1 MRWRVAA
8 VLWLMLT
15 CGAAF
20 ASAPVNLPVYIEDSH
35 AGTFY
40 WIIQNLPL
48 DRDFQLVLI
57 DAHSDA
63 SEVFNSDAIRARVLR
78 AATDNQLNPLVRRWR
93 SQGAIQC
100 FNWIEPLLP
109 HPISKVW
116 WIPADSLTA
125 QQIAQKQHEV
135 ATQINAHEEA
145 WSRTEGDF
153 TGKYQ
158 VIDWQ
163 HFTPQTMADP
173 VVVSVDLDY
182 FASDP
187 SFQQSRARLDGV
199 LKSILKIPNLQALT
213 FSISRPYLAS
223 DAQAQ
228 LLLHEALRYMAHVV
242 NAEIHYEPFMG
253 TGEDRSEKAKEFY
266 RKRMDVPRYQVEN
279 APPCLRTLLLQNSS
293 RIKVEGGR
301 EKWDRLLRS
310 WQSDK
315 NVPHV
320 SLWVNNHRLAETDE
334 HEVPADQP
342 FRLRLDD
349 GESVK
354 GRQIHWKVLVADG
367 EKYNLAN
374 EDQGFADGAPKYL
387 VYREVAVTASD
398 GQSEVDDKTLFP
410 FLDKKTALG
419 TLRVY
424 CEVSEGS
431 ETYTSNTVRFS
442 RYEGD
447 GYIGKLTEIF
457 NLPYVYGSALLRV
470 EGQYSADAR
479 YGADCSN
486 FIIYG
491 RRREGF
497 KLKYMNPQ
505 QLIPSLVQI
514 DKYSALVKGI
524 AYGQHGPIQVTPEL
538 VRNGLLLHFG
548 KHMAAVYRA
557 DPRGGVL
564 GENTLVVHQLE
575 TYPEIT
581 TFGAMAAKYKEIR
594 IMTFK

>member
-1 MRWRVAA
+1 VRWRVAA